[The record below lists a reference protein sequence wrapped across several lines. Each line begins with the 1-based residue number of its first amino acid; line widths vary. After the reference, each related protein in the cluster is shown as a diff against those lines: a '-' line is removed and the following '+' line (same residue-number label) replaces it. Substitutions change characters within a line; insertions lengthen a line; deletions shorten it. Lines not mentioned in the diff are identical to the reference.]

1 MSQCPIISKWFP
13 QFQYNRAPSG
23 CGGKGDSLHG
33 CREDKSTLTARW
45 VPNTALARHNNPH
58 SLGLVHL
65 WEEIRQCVGR
75 APYRKAPG
83 RSEPD
88 SCGSKYSV
96 LFRSDCK
103 MSSSLVFKFRFFLEI
118 IQQVLSIGR
127 VMSLRIY
134 GCSSVFHAYARE
146 DFACLQL
153 KITSWS

>member
-1 MSQCPIISKWFP
+1 MWWKRRFTTWMSRRQININCMMGAQHSTSKA
-13 QFQYNRAPSG
+13 QQ
-23 CGGKGDSLHG
+23 
-33 CREDKSTLTARW
+33 
-45 VPNTALARHNNPH
+45 PH

-83 RSEPD
+83 RSESN
-88 SCGSKYSV
+88 SCGAKYSV

-118 IQQVLSIGR
+118 IEQVLSIGR

-134 GCSSVFHAYARE
+134 GCSSVFHTYARE